1 MRGFQTM
8 ILRALI
14 LVGGS
19 GFSLCFAEPE
29 KLVIMG
35 SDTLGSKLVLQ
46 LKEAYRE
53 AGNRTNFEISADGSS
68 QAFANLLAGEADIGM
83 SSRDARDEEAEKFK
97 EKGKSLVEH
106 TAGWDMIAVVVNE
119 RRAVRKLDLEEI
131 EGIFSGDI
139 SDWSELGG
147 KPGKIAV
154 YTRNAASG
162 THRIFRK
169 LAMSSRDYSGE
180 ARKLA
185 GNEQIANEVAANENG
200 IGYVG
205 LAFAKKKGLRA
216 VRIDG
221 ISPRPRNRE
230 KYPLARRLYFYT
242 AGEPKGDAKRFLDWS
257 LQSEE
262 AREIVAK
269 VGFIP
274 AD

>member
-1 MRGFQTM
+1 MFG
-8 ILRALI
+8 LRKIIALALPFVACPGSF
-14 LVGGS
+14 LVS
-19 GFSLCFAEPE
+19 AEPE

-53 AGNRTNFEISADGSS
+53 AGNRTIFEISADGSS

-83 SSRDARDEEAEKFK
+83 SSREARDEEEEKFK
-97 EKGKSLVEH
+97 KQGKNLSEF

-119 RRAVRKLDLEEI
+119 KRAVRKLTLKEI

-139 SDWSELGG
+139 TDWSELGA

-162 THRIFRK
+162 TYRIFRK
-169 LAMSSRDYSGE
+169 LAVSNRDYSGA

-185 GNEQIANEVAANENG
+185 GNEQIANEVVANENG

-205 LAFAKKKGLRA
+205 LAFAQKKGLRA

-221 ISPRPRNRE
+221 VSPRPRNRE

-242 AGEPKGDAKRFLDWS
+242 AGEPEGDTKRFLDWS
-257 LQSEE
+257 LHSEE
-262 AREIVAK
+262 AREIVSK

-274 AD
+274 VE